1 MNEPLPPPLPGGA
14 SPLLTHRLLWY
25 LIHHLT
31 CWSQYC
37 LIEPHR
43 NGPPAS
49 CRLDIAIAQY
59 LRGSEQYPL
68 FDEPAVVW
76 WSDADHALLVPC
88 RLSAN
93 GGHLSEDA
101 KAFRV
106 VRTGL
111 SAQGFEQTA
120 AL

>member
-1 MNEPLPPPLPGGA
+1 MNEPLHAPLPGGA